1 MGWSTTIVPP
11 PDGDMVAYFNSL
23 QRLLDHADATYY
35 PTHGPPIPRGHEYVT
50 ALLAHRREREAQV
63 LEQLAA
69 GPRTILT
76 LVKVMY
82 IDVRVELHRPAT
94 RSVLSH
100 LVKLVAEGRV
110 HCDTPTPTLRSTY
123 SLEGS

>member
-1 MGWSTTIVPP
+1 VPP
-11 PDGDMVAYFNSL
+11 PDGDMVAYFHSL

-123 SLEGS
+123 ALEGS